1 MDVYV
6 ARQPIF
12 TKNKKIHG
20 YELLFRESLSNF
32 FPDIDGD
39 TATSKLLYN
48 SFFTIGVEKIT
59 GFKVAFINFT
69 RDLLLNR
76 VPLMFPRER
85 IVVEILEDVE
95 PRKEIVDV
103 CREISEKGY
112 DIALDDFFY
121 RSDMEP
127 LIGLANT
134 IKFDFRATPIDEMR
148 TIVKK
153 LAKYDVNLLAEKVET
168 HEEFKKALK
177 MGFSYFQGYFFCKP
191 EIIKGRDIQSSRMNL
206 LELMATA
213 NKKDFKFHELE
224 KIILRD
230 VAISYKL
237 LRYINSVYFRTI
249 SNISSI
255 KQAIVLLGEK
265 GIRRFV
271 SLIAMAKLA
280 SDKPDELIRTSI
292 IRAKFCELIGK
303 KSRAPVNHSELF
315 TLGLFSLIDAI
326 LDDTMESLMEK
337 LPLSEDIKG
346 ALVHKSGKLKD
357 YLDLTVA
364 YETGDWEGVSK
375 SATSLNLDEG
385 GLPDSFMEALTWAD
399 SMSNV

>member
-148 TIVKK
+148 TVVKK

-303 KSRAPVNHSELF
+303 KDGAPVNHSELF

-357 YLDLTVA
+357 YLSLTVA

>member
-12 TKNKKIHG
+12 TKNKKIYG
-20 YELLFRESLSNF
+20 YELLFREGLSNF
-32 FPDIDGD
+32 FPDVDGD
-39 TATSKLLYN
+39 MATSKLLYS

-59 GFKVAFINFT
+59 GWKVAFINFT
-69 RDLLLNR
+69 RDLLINR
-76 VPLMFPRER
+76 VPLMFPKER

-95 PRKEIVDV
+95 PEKDLIKACQEIAG
-103 CREISEKGY
+103 KGY

-121 RSDMEP
+121 KAELKP
-127 LIGLANT
+127 LIGLADI
-134 IKFDFRATPIDEMR
+134 IKFDFRLTPLEEMAK
-148 TIVKK
+148 IVKK
-153 LAKYDVNLLAEKVET
+153 LAEYDVNLLAEKVET
-168 HEEFKKALK
+168 PEEFKKALE
-177 MGFSYFQGYFFCKP
+177 MGFNYFQGYFFCKP
-191 EIIKGRDIQSSRMNL
+191 EIIRGRDIQSSKMTL
-206 LELMATA
+206 LEIMTTA
-213 NKKDFKFHELE
+213 NKKDFRFHELE

-237 LRYINSVYFRTI
+237 LRYINSVYFRRV

-303 KSRAPVNHSELF
+303 MNGVRVNHSELF
-315 TLGLFSLIDAI
+315 TLGMFSLIDAI
-326 LDDTMESLMEK
+326 LDDSMESLMEK
-337 LPLSEDIKG
+337 LPLSEDIKNV
-346 ALVHKSGKLKD
+346 LVHGKGKLKD

-364 YETGDWEGVSK
+364 YEMGDWEKVSET
-375 SATSLNLDEG
+375 AVSLNLDEAN
-385 GLPDSFMEALTWAD
+385 LPDSFMEALTWAD
-399 SMSNV
+399 GFSNL

>member
-1 MDVYV
+1 M
-6 ARQPIF
+6 
-12 TKNKKIHG
+12 
-20 YELLFRESLSNF
+20 
-32 FPDIDGD
+32 
-39 TATSKLLYN
+39 
-48 SFFTIGVEKIT
+48 
-59 GFKVAFINFT
+59 
-69 RDLLLNR
+69 
-76 VPLMFPRER
+76 
-85 IVVEILEDVE
+85 
-95 PRKEIVDV
+95 
-103 CREISEKGY
+103 
-112 DIALDDFFY
+112 
-121 RSDMEP
+121 
-127 LIGLANT
+127 
-134 IKFDFRATPIDEMR
+134 
-148 TIVKK
+148 
-153 LAKYDVNLLAEKVET
+153 
-168 HEEFKKALK
+168 
-177 MGFSYFQGYFFCKP
+177 
-191 EIIKGRDIQSSRMNL
+191 
-206 LELMATA
+206 
-213 NKKDFKFHELE
+213 
-224 KIILRD
+224 
-230 VAISYKL
+230 AISYKL

-255 KQAIVLLGEK
+255 KLAIVLLGEK

-303 KSRAPVNHSELF
+303 KDGAPVNHSELF

-357 YLDLTVA
+357 YLSLTVA

>member
-148 TIVKK
+148 TVVKK

-303 KSRAPVNHSELF
+303 KDGAPVNHSELF

-357 YLDLTVA
+357 YLSLTVA

-375 SATSLNLDEG
+375 SATRLNLDEG